1 VLTAWLQIDEEGFEL
16 RGLGR
21 PTVKAVWSEVGQV
34 IAVRDIERGSSA
46 TEMLD
51 APASAYDGVYVLDP
65 RGQRLLA
72 VSSRFFGLRA
82 QERTLEMA
90 RQAGVRI
97 EHIEAIGTAE
107 LRAQVPQALSFGD
120 RHPNLTLLLLAAF
133 YIFHNVLTFAVWG
146 LCRDALPGGASVG
159 RDRRCRSV
167 RAWTRC
173 AGWSRPPH
181 RPGPRRR
188 RCANASRP
196 WPIGRPRPCSSASP
210 AGRSWRATGRPGALM
225 TSSAP
230 AISSGSTGSCARRRC
245 RRSRCR
251 SCIATIT
258 CWCWTNRMT
267 WPPCRAVRM
276 CSPVPW

>member
-1 VLTAWLQIDEEGFEL
+1 MNSSSDDVRRTGSDAPTRTFGPPATVVVGTLVAAFVFVVVLEFLVLISFVGQRLWAHPDMLRDIVFTLPLVLWVLIAAAATVISVRVLTAWLQIDEEGFEL

-51 APASAYDGVYVLDP
+51 APASAYDGVYVLDR

-97 EHIEAIGTAE
+97 EHIDAIGTAE

-120 RHPNLTLLLLAAF
+120 RHPNLILLLLAAF

-146 LCRDALPGGASVG
+146 L
-159 RDRRCRSV
+159 
-167 RAWTRC
+167 
-173 AGWSRPPH
+173 
-181 RPGPRRR
+181 
-188 RCANASRP
+188 
-196 WPIGRPRPCSSASP
+196 
-210 AGRSWRATGRPGALM
+210 
-225 TSSAP
+225 
-230 AISSGSTGSCARRRC
+230 
-245 RRSRCR
+245 
-251 SCIATIT
+251 
-258 CWCWTNRMT
+258 
-267 WPPCRAVRM
+267 
-276 CSPVPW
+276 